1 MECISVLLAAKS
13 EASRALLERSL
24 TEWGY
29 QITSATNGEAAQLL
43 LQATRFDICILD
55 WELPGISGIEICRR
69 LRANPSD
76 SNPFVILVASQEQVE
91 VVLEEAQSQNEAT
104 ANGYIIEPIDLRN
117 LRHRLAGFAQIV
129 IFRRDIRAENGKKID
144 WTGGPAFS

>member
-13 EASRALLERSL
+13 EASRALLEQSL

-29 QITSATNGEAAQLL
+29 QITSATDGEAAQLL
-43 LQATRFDICILD
+43 LQAAPFDICILD
-55 WELPGISGIEICRR
+55 WELPGVNGIEICRR
-69 LRANPSD
+69 LRANQSD
-76 SNPFVILVASQEQVE
+76 ASPFVILVASQEQVE
-91 VVLEEAQSQNEAT
+91 TVLEEAQSQNEAS
-104 ANGYIIEPIDLRN
+104 ANGYILEPVDLRH

-129 IFRRDIRAENGKKID
+129 IFRRDVRTESVKKID